1 MSATMY
7 CIRVQ
12 AHLDDD
18 QASWFE
24 GMKIANE
31 PGGEA
36 TLTGPVVD
44 QAALH
49 GLLNQVFS
57 LNLTL
62 ISVSRVS
69 GAPPG
74 QRTDEPPED
83 QA

>member
-18 QASWFE
+18 LAGWFE

-31 PGGEA
+31 PAGDA

-62 ISVSRVS
+62 ISVGRV
-69 GAPPG
+69 GGEAAG
-74 QRTDEPPED
+74 EPPED

>member
-1 MSATMY
+1 MY

-18 QASWFE
+18 QADWFE
-24 GMKIANE
+24 GMTIANE

-49 GLLNQVFS
+49 GLLNRVFS
-57 LNLTL
+57 LNLIL
-62 ISVSRVS
+62 ISVNRLAGGGHTTQV
-69 GAPPG
+69 AFD
-74 QRTDEPPED
+74 TED
-83 QA
+83 